1 MFSMSDTGK
10 SIILHGEYSISIVIL
25 SIVIACLASFTAI
38 TMNDRIRQNSFF
50 HRNLWLS
57 FASIAMGLGVWSMH
71 FIGMSAVN
79 FKVPMEYDLVLTIA
93 SVFPPIL
100 ASYLAFYISNR
111 TQPTQW
117 SYVIA
122 SIIMGLG
129 IASMHYMGMFSMKM
143 QAQYYYK
150 PLVLLLSIAVAIIV
164 SYVALYVFSMKQRF
178 NQNYLVKLVTSL
190 LMGLAIASMHYI
202 GMEAIVFYV
211 DEPLPYRNSHQN
223 QMDIFQIAGVTVSI
237 FVILGIS
244 TLSGLLDRYVDYRL
258 TYYDMLTSLPNRRQ
272 FEKMLQKTAGI
283 KSLAVIHL
291 HDLEKWNSR
300 YGYVFGDEIIKA
312 AGELIH
318 KLKPS
323 QGNLYRIEGNRFA
336 ILTEDDCDFEK
347 LKSSM
352 EKIAAC
358 LCKKRTIGVNE
369 VIIDM
374 VCAVTT
380 ANGEEEQKSL
390 FANVLAVLEYP
401 SLRYKHE
408 VIEYNSEVHA
418 DSFEKHLKHDIEN
431 AIAEDEL
438 FLVYQPKVSPETN
451 QLHGVE
457 ALLRWNH
464 SSYGF
469 ISPGVFIPILEETGQ
484 IFDVTDWLI
493 DHVCKQISLWKERDG
508 VVFQVAIN
516 IPGSY
521 FTSGRLMKTLKDAV
535 SQYNINSGEI
545 ELEITETS
553 VINNIESAIRAIR
566 EFREIGFMIALDDF
580 GTGVSSLS
588 YLKRLPI
595 TTLKID
601 KSFVDDVP
609 ISEKDSA
616 IIRAIINLGHS
627 LDLKV
632 VLEGVES
639 QEQVDFLLSIAD
651 DTIIQGYY
659 FSKPMGEA
667 ELVEWAKREM
677 PVTIS

>member
-1 MFSMSDTGK
+1 MFSMPDTGNVTF
-10 SIILHGEYSISIVIL
+10 LYGEYSISIVIL

-38 TMNDRIRQNSFF
+38 TMNERIKQNSFF

-71 FIGMSAVN
+71 FIGMSAMTFPVR
-79 FKVPMEYDLVLTIA
+79 MEYDLVLTIA

-111 TQPTQW
+111 TQPTHW
-117 SYVIA
+117 SYAIA
-122 SIIMGLG
+122 GIIMGLG
-129 IASMHYMGMFSMKM
+129 IAGMHYMGMFSMKM
-143 QAQYYYK
+143 QAQYFYK

-178 NQNYLVKLVTSL
+178 SQNYLVKLITSL

-211 DEPLPYRNSHQN
+211 EGPLPKVGPHGHQ
-223 QMDIFQIAGVTVSI
+223 MATFQIAGVTVSI

-272 FEKMLQKTAGI
+272 FEKMLHHSPGI
-283 KSLAVIHL
+283 KNLAVIHL
-291 HDLEKWNSR
+291 HGLEKWNRR

-312 AGELIH
+312 AGELIN

-336 ILTEDDCDFEK
+336 VLTDDGVEFAK
-347 LKSSM
+347 LKCSM
-352 EKIAAC
+352 EKIATV
-358 LCKKRTIGVNE
+358 LSKKQSIGVNE
-369 VIIDM
+369 VVIDM

-380 ANGEEEQKSL
+380 AKGEAEQKSL
-390 FANVLAVLEYP
+390 YANALAVLEYP

-408 VIEYNSEVHA
+408 VVEYDSVVHT
-418 DSFEKHLKHDIEN
+418 DSFEKHLKHDIDK

-469 ISPGVFIPILEETGQ
+469 ISPAVFIPILEETGQ

-508 VVFQVAIN
+508 VVIQVAIN

-521 FTSGRLMKTLKDAV
+521 FTSGRLMKTLKDSV
-535 SQYNINSGEI
+535 SQYSINSGDI

-553 VINNIESAIRAIR
+553 VINNIEAAIRAIR
-566 EFREIGFMIALDDF
+566 EFREFGFMIALDDF

-616 IIRAIINLGHS
+616 IISAIINLGHS

-639 QEQVDFLLSIAD
+639 KEQVDFLLSIAD
-651 DTIIQGYY
+651 NTIIQGYY
-659 FSKPMGEA
+659 FAKPMGEA
-667 ELVEWAKREM
+667 ELVDWAKRQES
-677 PVTIS
+677 VTIS